1 MIRTE
6 RLTKIYG
13 ELRAVDELTMEIE
26 KGTILGFLGPNGAG
40 KTTTMRMITGYI
52 PPTYGKVEVA
62 GIDVVENPL
71 EAKKKIGYLPEIPP
85 VYPELTVEA
94 FLDFVAA
101 TKDVKGK
108 ERKKKIDEVVVKAGL
123 EKVRKRLIRNI
134 SKGYRQRVGIA
145 QAIIADPEVLILD
158 EPTIGLDPKEIVEIR
173 ELIKSLAGE
182 RTVILSTHILQE
194 VTQVCDTIAIIN
206 EGKLLEFG
214 KIDEIQEKYAA
225 LSGAFVRVK
234 KKKEFAEKIKGL
246 GFVKEVRERA
256 GGFEVEFER
265 EGGMDELA
273 RLIVENNLG
282 LEEIRP
288 LRLSVEEVYLRVIS
302 GGAR

>member
-13 ELRAVDELTMEIE
+13 ELRAVDELTMEVE

-62 GIDVVENPL
+62 GIDVVENPM
-71 EAKKKIGYLPEIPP
+71 EAKRRIGYLPEIPP
-85 VYPELTVEA
+85 VYPELTVESY
-94 FLDFVAA
+94 LDFVAA
-101 TKDVKGK
+101 AKDIKGK
-108 ERKKKIDEVVVKAGL
+108 ERKKKIDEAVAKAGL

-134 SKGYRQRVGIA
+134 SKGYRQRLGIA
-145 QAIIADPEVLILD
+145 QAIVADPEVFILD

-214 KIDEIQEKYAA
+214 KIEELEEKYSA
-225 LSGAFVRVK
+225 LSGAFIRVR
-234 KKKEFAEKIKGL
+234 KKKEFSDAVKEL
-246 GFVKEVRERA
+246 GFVKNVRERA
-256 GGFEVEFER
+256 GGFELEFDKP
-265 EGGMDELA
+265 GGMEEIA
-273 RLIVENNLG
+273 RLIVEKNLG

-288 LRLSVEEVYLRVIS
+288 LRLSIEEVYLRVIA
-302 GGAR
+302 GGVK

>member
-71 EAKKKIGYLPEIPP
+71 EAKKKIGYLPEVPP

-234 KKKEFAEKIKGL
+234 KKKEFAEKVKGL
-246 GFVKEVRERA
+246 GFVKEIKERA

>member
-123 EKVRKRLIRNI
+123 EKVRRRLIRNI

-225 LSGAFVRVK
+225 LSGAFVRVRK
-234 KKKEFAEKIKGL
+234 KREFAEKVRGL
-246 GFVKEVRERA
+246 DFVKEVKERA